1 MTADGNEPRRVRVER
16 NIYRRPTGVLE
27 IGFKDASG
35 IQRWR
40 TVDGGVMAARKLRDD
55 LLARRGR
62 GETVAPDSRLRFGE
76 AADVW
81 LAGPVLDLRETTQAG
96 YRSAVEQHLRRK
108 FGNRRLDG
116 ITPDDL
122 AALVRSMREQDKSE
136 ATIAAVL
143 GAVGRIYKFA
153 ARRLGFTGMNP
164 ITLMLSSERP
174 KVSQATRRPI
184 FTPEQIE
191 QTLAAATE
199 PYRTLFTVAALTGA
213 RLSELCG
220 LTWANVCLD
229 DLDDA
234 EITFAWQ
241 VDRKGNRR
249 PTKTDGSART
259 VPIPRELA
267 LVLVR
272 HKLAS
277 RGVSLEAFVSL
288 RRSCS
293 PLVRGAPDP
302 SGTLRGHCEKHSNAR
317 RTSTANRPSRSSIRA
332 ARFPPASCPRC
343 TRSVTRSPPGPCS
356 PARAL
361 MKSRSCSGIA
371 TPQSPGS
378 STSTR
383 SPTPADARRRHMRR
397 SRMTAEY
404 AGALRI
410 ALQSEADDRST

>member
-1 MTADGNEPRRVRVER
+1 MTVEGNEARRVRVER

-27 IGFKDASG
+27 VGFKDASG

-40 TVDGGVMAARKLRDD
+40 TVDGGIMAARKLRDD

-76 AADVW
+76 AAELW
-81 LAGPVLDLRETTQAG
+81 LAGPVQDLRATTQAG
-96 YRSAVEQHLRRK
+96 YRSAVEQHLLRRV
-108 FGNRRLDG
+108 GNRRLDN
-116 ITPDDL
+116 ITADDL
-122 AALVRSMREQDKSE
+122 AALVRGMRQQGKSE

-191 QTLAAATE
+191 QTLSASTE

-213 RLSELCG
+213 RVSELCG
-220 LTWANVCLD
+220 LTWGDVRLEE
-229 DLDDA
+229 LDDA

-241 VDRKGNRR
+241 VDRSGTRR

-267 LVLVR
+267 LVLAR

-277 RGVSLEAFVSL
+277 RDVGAEAFVFATCTG
-288 RRSCS
+288 R
-293 PLVRGAPDP
+293 PLSQRNV
-302 SGTLRGHCEKHSNAR
+302 
-317 RTSTANRPSRSSIRA
+317 
-332 ARFPPASCPRC
+332 
-343 TRSVTRSPPGPCS
+343 
-356 PARAL
+356 ARAL
-361 MKSRSCSGIA
+361 RKAQERARDERGQPTFPLLHQSGEVPAGVVPSMHSFRHTVASRALVAGESVDEVAFLLGHRDA
-371 TPQSPGS
+371 TV
-378 STSTR
+378 TR
-383 SPTPADARRRHMRR
+383 VVYVHEIADARRRHMRR

-410 ALQSEADDRST
+410 ALQSEADDGSG